1 MAFFSE
7 IYTMLSKYSNA
18 NIILESYVLLL
29 GSIDFFNM
37 SLTKSS
43 APFEGMVE
51 DPIEDPFEDV
61 VFNPDIYIFC
71 IYFSAGAS
79 KISE

>member
-1 MAFFSE
+1 
-7 IYTMLSKYSNA
+7 MLSKYSNA

-29 GSIDFFNM
+29 GSIDLFNM
-37 SLTKSS
+37 SFTKSS
-43 APFEGMVE
+43 ALFEDAV
-51 DPIEDPFEDV
+51 EDPFEDAG
-61 VFNPDIYIFC
+61 FNPDIYILC

>member
-1 MAFFSE
+1 
-7 IYTMLSKYSNA
+7 
-18 NIILESYVLLL
+18 
-29 GSIDFFNM
+29 M

-43 APFEGMVE
+43 ALFEDAVEDLFEGMVE
-51 DPIEDPFEDV
+51 DPFEDPFKDA